1 MKTTLQKAIQQI
13 KDYRNAGTAC
23 EDACNTILL
32 HLASMLDEE
41 KEQIMNA
48 FNAGVIQDKNSL
60 KYYEETFSK
69 NNATKSKS

>member
-1 MKTTLQKAIQQI
+1 MKTTLKKAIQQI

-23 EDACNTILL
+23 EDTCNTILL

-48 FNAGVIQDKNSL
+48 FNAGSWYNGDKNSL
-60 KYYEETFSK
+60 KYYEETFSR
-69 NNATKSKS
+69 NNT

>member
-1 MKTTLQKAIQQI
+1 MKTTLKKAIQQI

-23 EDACNTILL
+23 EDTCNTILL

-48 FNAGVIQDKNSL
+48 YNAGILEIGKTSL
-60 KYYEETFSK
+60 RYYEETFSK
-69 NNATKSKS
+69 NNT